1 MKKILL
7 CLLAIAMLSSCGIM
21 NEVMKKRQSGPQ
33 TYTLPLVMNE
43 MPASD
48 IYIDLD
54 YGIRLNV
61 VDKRAQQS
69 VLNRYETN
77 SFNGQRPEMSTY
89 PDVLSFVSE
98 SMKKYMETMGFDL
111 NADINTDYL
120 LQVEITE
127 YHLSYLSGMGWMST
141 VCFDLQVY
149 DENRKLVYPRTT
161 VTGRS
166 SVTASPDNDV
176 ASAAKSLNDSY
187 VTALKSIDWDR
198 IAYFLKRADSPSQEK
213 NKQVSGSGDTALE
226 HMVIRWYVDSAP
238 KGADVFW
245 RVVSSTPDV
254 KNTNQSYLGTTPY
267 ESTET
272 FDIKGL
278 TFNNS
283 GDVQIEISCE
293 KAGYAVQKKRFNL
306 RQAIE
311 QKEIS
316 TKFNL
321 VEE

>member
-1 MKKILL
+1 MKKILF
-7 CLLAIAMLSSCGIM
+7 CLLTIAALSSCGILRRA
-21 NEVMKKRQSGPQ
+21 NTGPES
-33 TYTLPLVMNE
+33 YTLPLVLNE

-48 IYIDLD
+48 IYIDMD

-61 VDKRAQQS
+61 IDKRAQPS
-69 VLNRYETN
+69 VLSKYETN
-77 SFNGQRPEMSTY
+77 SVTAAKPAIGTY
-89 PDVLSFVSE
+89 PDVVQFVSE
-98 SMKKYMETMGFDL
+98 SMRQYMETMGFDL
-111 NADINTDYL
+111 NADISTDYM
-120 LQVEITE
+120 LQIEITE
-127 YHLSYLSGMGWMST
+127 YHLSYLSGMGWMGT

-166 SVTASPDNDV
+166 SVTSGHSDV
-176 ASAAKSLNDSY
+176 AGAAKALNDSY
-187 VTALKSIDWDR
+187 VSALKSIDWDR
-198 IAYFLKRADSPSQEK
+198 IAYFLKRADSPSGEK
-213 NKQVSGSGDTALE
+213 NKQVTGSGDTALE
-226 HMVIRWYVDSAP
+226 HTVIRWYVDSAP

>member
-1 MKKILL
+1 MKKILFS
-7 CLLAIAMLSSCGIM
+7 LLSIAILSSCGIL
-21 NEVMKKRQSGPQ
+21 KKGPAGPQ
-33 TYTLPLVMNE
+33 SYTLPLVLNE

-69 VLNRYETN
+69 VLNRYDTN
-77 SFNGQRPEMSTY
+77 SFDGQRPEMSTY

-98 SMKKYMETMGFDL
+98 SMKTYMETMGFDL
-111 NADINTDYL
+111 NTDINTDYM

-127 YHLSYLSGMGWMST
+127 FHLSYLSGMGWMST

-149 DENRKLVYPRTT
+149 DESRKLVYPRTT
-161 VTGRS
+161 ITGRS
-166 SVTASPDNDV
+166 SVAGDSDN
-176 ASAAKSLNDSY
+176 AAGAVKSLNDSY
-187 VTALKSIDWDR
+187 VKALKGIDWDR
-198 IAYFLKRADSPSQEK
+198 IAYFLKRASSPSEEK
-213 NKQVSGSGDTALE
+213 NKQVTGSGDTALE
-226 HMVIRWYVDSAP
+226 HTVIRWYVDSAP

>member
-1 MKKILL
+1 MKRILF
-7 CLLAIAMLSSCGIM
+7 CLLSISMLVSCGLL
-21 NEVMKKRQSGPQ
+21 KKSPAGPQ
-33 TYTLPLVMNE
+33 SYTLPLVLNE

-48 IYIDLD
+48 IYIDMD
-54 YGIRLNV
+54 YGIRINV
-61 VDKRAQQS
+61 TDKRTQPS
-69 VLNRYETN
+69 VLNKYEI
-77 SFNGQRPEMSTY
+77 NGVNFWKPQVGTY
-89 PDVLSFVSE
+89 PDVMSFVPE
-98 SMKKYMETMGFDL
+98 SMRQYMETMGFDL
-111 NADINTDYL
+111 NADINTDYM

-127 YHLSYLSGMGWMST
+127 YHVSYLSGMGWMGT
-141 VCFDLQVY
+141 VCFDMQVY

-166 SVTASPDNDV
+166 SVASGFDDF
-176 ASAAKSLNDSY
+176 AGAAKALNDSY
-187 VTALKSIDWDR
+187 ISALKSIDWDR
-198 IAYFLKRADSPSQEK
+198 IAYFLRRADSPSGEK
-213 NKQVSGSGDTALE
+213 NKQVTGSGDTALE
-226 HMVIRWYVDSAP
+226 HTVIRWYVDSAP

-254 KNTNQSYLGTTPY
+254 KNTNQLYLGTTPY

-293 KAGYAVQKKRFNL
+293 KAGYASQKKRFNL